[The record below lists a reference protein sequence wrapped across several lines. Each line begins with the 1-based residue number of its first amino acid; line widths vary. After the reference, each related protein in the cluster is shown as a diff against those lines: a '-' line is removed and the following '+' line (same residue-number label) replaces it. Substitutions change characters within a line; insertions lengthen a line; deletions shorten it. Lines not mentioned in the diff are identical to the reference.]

1 MATTTTTAISKMK
14 YKDHMDA
21 IFEELTDLT
30 PLQRH
35 TIKERYR
42 FLMAE
47 YRARCRLYSFLFYI
61 LRTTVTVGSLSVP
74 ALLSIQNNST
84 SSTVVYWLAW
94 AISLAVTTANGVTT
108 LFKLDKQFF
117 KMHATAERLRS
128 ETWQYIQLAGRYS
141 GHHGHPH
148 RPTHKNQFVYYCSY
162 LERIN
167 MKRVDDEYTKTGEE
181 TQTAA
186 ADATPPSKQNI
197 NVPSP
202 PDTASQTPGEKG
214 KVRQEYITLV
224 EEDDY
229 EGEADHQTKRDSKT
243 VPSPSE
249 EAIVVQMSGLSEAT
263 RVRDSVLQKAS
274 DV

>member
-1 MATTTTTAISKMK
+1 METTAISKMK
-14 YKDHMDA
+14 FQDHMDA
-21 IFEELTDLT
+21 IFEELSDLT

-42 FLMAE
+42 FLMSE

-61 LRTTVTVGSLSVP
+61 LRTTVTVGSLAVP
-74 ALLSIQNNST
+74 ALLSIQNNPT
-84 SSTVVYWLAW
+84 SSTVVFWLAW

-128 ETWQYIQLAGRYS
+128 ETWQYLQLAGRYS

-148 RPTHKNQFVYYCSY
+148 RPTHKNQFVFYCSQ

-167 MKRVDDEYTKTGEE
+167 MKRVDEEYAKTGEE
-181 TQTAA
+181 TKLAA
-186 ADATPPSKQNI
+186 QQPLSQNI

-202 PDTASQTPGEKG
+202 PNPASQTPGENNKAY
-214 KVRQEYITLV
+214 QEYITLV
-224 EEDDY
+224 EDTSYDGEEHY
-229 EGEADHQTKRDSKT
+229 ETKRGPKT
-243 VPSPSE
+243 DTPSAT
-249 EAIVVQMSGLSEAT
+249 EAIVVQMSELPIHSNT
-263 RVRDSVLQKAS
+263 RDPVLQKAPE
-274 DV
+274 V